1 MDTKILQL
9 AIEQLSRE
17 VELLKEQNKQLKQE
31 IEELKSLRVVAD
43 HKPET
48 SETELL
54 DTKQVLAY
62 LGICYNTLQAI
73 IKKGLI
79 TPIRINQ
86 RRIKYSKKSVQE
98 LIATYWTKLI
108 RTENPLDLIL

>member
-17 VELLKEQNKQLKQE
+17 VELLKEQNKQFKQE
-31 IEELKSLRVVAD
+31 VEELKTARVVPVPVSA
-43 HKPET
+43 EN
-48 SETELL
+48 ETELL

-62 LGICYNTLQAI
+62 LGICYNTLQSV
-73 IKKGLI
+73 IKKGLL

-86 RRIKYSKKSVQE
+86 RRVRFTKKSV
-98 LIATYWTKLI
+98 LTYIASC
-108 RTENPLDLIL
+108 